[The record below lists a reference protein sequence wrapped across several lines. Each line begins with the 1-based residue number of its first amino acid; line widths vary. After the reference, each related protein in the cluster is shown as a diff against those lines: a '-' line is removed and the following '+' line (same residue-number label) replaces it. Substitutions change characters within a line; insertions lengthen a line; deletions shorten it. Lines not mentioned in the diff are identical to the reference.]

1 MPTAKSTLVS
11 FAIWF
16 MDRALCWSGAD
27 FCKFKHRQILSMSI
41 PAEIER
47 VLHLQSSRRFEYLPA
62 RHVLRREPC
71 PAI

>member
-1 MPTAKSTLVS
+1 
-11 FAIWF
+11 
-16 MDRALCWSGAD
+16 
-27 FCKFKHRQILSMSI
+27 MSI

-47 VLHLQSSRRFEYLPA
+47 VFHLQSSEVRILPA